1 MIENLMKNLGKL
13 LCLGVL
19 VAACSKK
26 DGADAVDLSKLL
38 GRAPSAST
46 AEQGGT
52 FVWGRGAD
60 SVSLDPANVSDGE
73 SVKVVTNIF
82 DTLVTFKPG
91 TTEIIPWVARSWET
105 NDDQLVWTFE
115 LREDVTFHDGTP
127 LNAEAVVFTFMR
139 QKDEKHAA
147 RKATDDF
154 SYFHSN
160 FKALESVE
168 ATSEFVVRF
177 KLKQPYAP
185 FLAAL
190 TLHNCCIVSPA
201 AFQTGKDFSRN
212 PVGSGPF
219 VFQSWESD
227 VSITLAA
234 NDKYWN
240 GRPPLDQLIFKPI
253 ENNSARLK
261 ELQGGGLSGMDNPAL
276 TDLAKAQSDKRVR
289 LLYRPGIN
297 VCYMAMNTLKA
308 PFDDPRVRQAIAYA
322 IDKRRLIQ
330 AANDGIGEPAVTMC
344 PRSLAGFNGKIVD
357 RSPNPGRAK
366 ELLEEAGFDTSRE
379 INLWHMANPRAY
391 IPNPS
396 GIAIQIQQDL
406 KEIGIK
412 VKVTKMDWASYLPK
426 VQGGEHEMCLFGWMA
441 DIFDADN
448 FLYVL
453 LDKENAVK
461 GKADNVSFY
470 QSERVHKLLL
480 KAQQSPSWDVRERLY
495 HQVQIIVFEECPVIP
510 LMTLPDFRVVGANV
524 RGYTIYPAGGE
535 YFRLASLAK

>member
-1 MIENLMKNLGKL
+1 MKTSRTLACIAL
-13 LCLGVL
+13 LL
-19 VAACSKK
+19 AACGKG
-26 DGADAVDLSKLL
+26 DEPETIDLGKLL
-38 GRAPSAST
+38 GRAPSDAT
-46 AEQGGT
+46 VAQGGT

-60 SVSLDPANVSDGE
+60 SVSLDPADVSDGE

-91 TTEIIPWVARSWET
+91 TTEIVPWVAKSWET

-127 LNAEAVVFTFMR
+127 LNAEAVVFTFQR
-139 QKDEKHAA
+139 QMDEKHPA
-147 RKATDDF
+147 RKPTDKF
-154 SYFHSN
+154 AYFHSN
-160 FKALESVE
+160 FKALEKVE
-168 ATSEFVVRF
+168 AASEFVVRF
-177 KLKQPYAP
+177 TLTRPYAP

-201 AFQTGKDFSRN
+201 AFQSGKDFARN

-219 VFQSWESD
+219 VFESWESD
-227 VSITLAA
+227 VRIVLKA
-234 NDKYWN
+234 NEKYWN
-240 GRPPLDQLIFKPI
+240 GRPPLDQLIFKPV

-276 TDLAKAQSDKRVR
+276 TDLAKAQADKRVR

-297 VCYMAMNTLKA
+297 VCYLAMNTLKA
-308 PFDDPRVRQAIAYA
+308 PFDDPGVRQAIAYA
-322 IDKRRLIQ
+322 INKKRLIQ

-344 PRSLAGFNGKIVD
+344 PSSLAGFNDRIVD
-357 RSPNPGRAK
+357 RTPNPNRAK

-379 INLWHMANPRAY
+379 LNLWHMANPRAY

-396 GIAIQIQQDL
+396 GVAIQIQQDL

-470 QSERVHKLLL
+470 QSERVHKLLIE
-480 KAQQSPSWDVRERLY
+480 AQQSPSWEVRERLY
-495 HQVQIIVFEECPVIP
+495 HQVQKIVFEECPVVP
-510 LMTLPDFRVVGANV
+510 LMTLPDFRVVGADV